1 MKCKQCG
8 RELPEGAI
16 FCCWCG
22 ERQIK
27 ERRKKEAVKIPK
39 ARQLRSGAWNIELR
53 AEGES
58 ITEATA
64 ELCEAKARAIR
75 AGFIAAKKAAPRM
88 TVDDAMRK
96 YIESRELLSP
106 STLRGYEAIRRTRF
120 RAISNKDI
128 NAVDWQKAINAE
140 AKLCSPKTLK
150 NAWGLFSSALKSAGV
165 DTGDVTLAQVA
176 SKDLPWLDYEQ
187 IKTFLEAVKYEPCEL
202 GALLA
207 LHSLRRSEIYALTAA
222 DVDLA
227 KGLIRVEGAAVLDAD
242 NNLTQKDTNKNE
254 TSRRAVPIMIPRLRE
269 MLPEAITAAGDGALV
284 QGSLN
289 TLYVQ
294 INRVCGAAGLPRVG
308 VHGLRRSFASLA
320 YHLRWSELET
330 MRVGGWSDYK
340 TMRKIYTKLAERDK
354 SAAAQKMEQFY
365 SAEEQDEE
373 AEKRS

>member
-27 ERRKKEAVKIPK
+27 ERRKREAVKIPK

-58 ITEATA
+58 ITAATA

-120 RAISNKDI
+120 QAIRDKDI
-128 NAVDWQKAINAE
+128 SAVDWQKAINAE
-140 AKLCSPKTLK
+140 AKTCSPKTLK
-150 NAWGLFSSALKSAGV
+150 NAWGLLSSALKQAGV
-165 DTGDVTLAQVA
+165 DAGNVTLSAVA
-176 SKDLPWLDYEQ
+176 SDEQPWLDYEQ
-187 IKTFLEAVKYEPCEL
+187 IKTFRAAVAGEPCEL

-222 DVDLA
+222 NVDLN
-227 KGLIRVEGAAVLDAD
+227 KGLLYVRGAAVLNAAGE
-242 NNLTQKDTNKNE
+242 LTQKDTNKND
-254 TSRRAVPIMIPRLRE
+254 TSRRTVPIMMPRLRE
-269 MLPEAITAAGDGALV
+269 LLPEAMKAAGDAALV
-284 QGSLN
+284 QGGIN
-289 TLYVQ
+289 TLYTQ
-294 INRVCGAAGLPRVG
+294 INRVCEAAGLPLVG

-330 MRVGGWSDYK
+330 MRVGGWSDFQ
-340 TMRKIYTKLAERDK
+340 TMRKIYTKLAAQDE
-354 SAAAQKMEQFY
+354 SEAARKMERFY
-365 SAEEQDEE
+365 SGENEN
-373 AEKRS
+373 RS

>member
-1 MKCKQCG
+1 M
-8 RELPEGAI
+8 
-16 FCCWCG
+16 
-22 ERQIK
+22 
-27 ERRKKEAVKIPK
+27 
-39 ARQLRSGAWNIELR
+39 
-53 AEGES
+53 
-58 ITEATA
+58 
-64 ELCEAKARAIR
+64 
-75 AGFIAAKKAAPRM
+75 
-88 TVDDAMRK
+88 
-96 YIESRELLSP
+96 
-106 STLRGYEAIRRTRF
+106 
-120 RAISNKDI
+120 
-128 NAVDWQKAINAE
+128 DWQNAINAE

-165 DTGDVTLAQVA
+165 EPGEVTLAQVA

-187 IKTFLEAVKYEPCEL
+187 IKTFLEAAKYEPCEL

-254 TSRRAVPIMIPRLRE
+254 TSRRTVPIMIPRLRE
-269 MLPEAITAAGDGALV
+269 MLPGAMAATDGGALV

-294 INRVCGAAGLPRVG
+294 INRVCDAAGLPRVS

-330 MRVGGWSDYK
+330 MRVGGWSDFN

-354 SAAAQKMEQFY
+354 SAAVQKMEQFY

>member
-1 MKCKQCG
+1 M
-8 RELPEGAI
+8 
-16 FCCWCG
+16 
-22 ERQIK
+22 
-27 ERRKKEAVKIPK
+27 PK
-39 ARQLRSGAWNIELR
+39 PRQLRSGAWNIELR
-53 AEGES
+53 AEGQS

-75 AGFIAAKKAAPRM
+75 AGFIEAKKAAPKM
-88 TVDDAMRK
+88 TVDAALEA
-96 YIESRELLSP
+96 YIKSRELLSP

-120 RAISNKDI
+120 KAISDKDI
-128 NAVDWQKAINAE
+128 NAVDWQNAINAE
-140 AKLCSPKTLK
+140 AKYCSPKTLK

-165 DTGDVTLAQVA
+165 DPGEVTLAQVA

-254 TSRRAVPIMIPRLRE
+254 TSRRTVPIMIPRLRE
-269 MLPEAITAAGDGALV
+269 ILPEAITTADGGALV

-289 TLYVQ
+289 PLYVQ
-294 INRVCGAAGLPRVG
+294 INRVCDAAGLPRVG

-340 TMRKIYTKLAERDK
+340 TMRKFIPSLPNEIRARRRRRWSSFIPQK
-354 SAAAQKMEQFY
+354 SRTRKPKSVRKSVRKIAC
-365 SAEEQDEE
+365 
-373 AEKRS
+373 